1 MKAFLTGMVLL
12 VAISVAAWL
21 ALDSLE
27 RPSSEVYQV
36 EDNVRL

>member
-1 MKAFLTGMVLL
+1 MRAFLTGMVVL

-27 RPSSEVYQV
+27 RPSSEAFQV